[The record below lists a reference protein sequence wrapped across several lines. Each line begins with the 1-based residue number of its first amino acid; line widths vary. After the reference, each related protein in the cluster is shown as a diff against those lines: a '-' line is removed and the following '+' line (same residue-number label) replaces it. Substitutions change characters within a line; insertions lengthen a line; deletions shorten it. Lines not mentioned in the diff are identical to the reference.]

1 MSSKKILVRRYRMSY
16 IPDCRTD
23 NNYNEK
29 YLNEKDREYLEGF
42 DWCVKTVLE
51 SFTDNMNIYKNEF
64 DINGVA
70 LNLAWFL
77 ENNQEVS
84 EKLKECMV
92 HFSEMERNTLITAMI
107 EGMDEEEYKE
117 IKARVDGAEN

>member
-1 MSSKKILVRRYRMSY
+1 MSY

-51 SFTDNMNIYKNEF
+51 SFTDNMNIYKDEF

-77 ENNQEVS
+77 ENNQEVA
-84 EKLKECMV
+84 EKLKECMI

-117 IKARVDGAEN
+117 IKARVDGTEN

>member
-1 MSSKKILVRRYRMSY
+1 MSY

-51 SFTDNMNIYKNEF
+51 SFTDNMNIYKDEF

-77 ENNQEVS
+77 ENNQEVA

-117 IKARVDGAEN
+117 IKARVDGTEN

>member
-1 MSSKKILVRRYRMSY
+1 MSY

-51 SFTDNMNIYKNEF
+51 SFTDNMNIYKDEF

-77 ENNQEVS
+77 ENNQEVA